1 MSGREFLCKN
11 FRQLYDCNVPVVF
24 FFCESLSA
32 LSFLAAV
39 VLTAVF
45 FVVASC
51 VKNGHIYRARGIG
64 AVYPLFIFCE
74 L

>member
-1 MSGREFLCKN
+1 MKIFGNYTIVMFLL
-11 FRQLYDCNVPVVF
+11 FS